1 MENIH
6 DAPTAASFVPLS
18 THQAQTPESFFTGPP
33 VLYHHSPS
41 ARLSVQSSEIHL
53 APIFARLFEKL
64 ENESPHTNGTAG
76 TTNGDREDEDRE
88 LSVEGIEVWVTS
100 E

>member
-1 MENIH
+1 MEIIH
-6 DAPTAASFVPLS
+6 EAPTAASFVPLS

-41 ARLSVQSSEIHL
+41 AKLSIQSSELSL
-53 APIFARLFEKL
+53 APTLIRLFHDA
-64 ENESPHTNGTAG
+64 SSHTNGAATAV
-76 TTNGDREDEDRE
+76 NGEAETEDRE
-88 LSVEGIEVWVTS
+88 ISIEGIDVWITS

>member
-1 MENIH
+1 MEIIH
-6 DAPTAASFVPLS
+6 DVPTAASFVQLS

-41 ARLSVQSSEIHL
+41 AKLSVQSSELLL
-53 APIFARLFEKL
+53 APVFARLFENPEHK
-64 ENESPHTNGTAG
+64 SPHTNGTAG
-76 TTNGDREDEDRE
+76 TTNGDQEEEDQE
-88 LSVEGIEVWVTS
+88 LSTGGIDIWVTS